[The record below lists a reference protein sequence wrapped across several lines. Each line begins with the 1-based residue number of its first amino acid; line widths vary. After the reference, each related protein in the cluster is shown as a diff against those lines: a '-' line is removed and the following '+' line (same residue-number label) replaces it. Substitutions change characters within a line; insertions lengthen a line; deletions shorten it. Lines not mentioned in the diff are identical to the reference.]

1 MSFLYKYLLCSCS
14 DKLCS
19 LRVSLT
25 IVSYIVT
32 ENDIDCYFLEKIN
45 IFTFMNAVFKGLGV
59 VTVDDALSL
68 TLPAKKKK
76 KKKINI

>member
-1 MSFLYKYLLCSCS
+1 
-14 DKLCS
+14 
-19 LRVSLT
+19 
-25 IVSYIVT
+25 
-32 ENDIDCYFLEKIN
+32 
-45 IFTFMNAVFKGLGV
+45 MNAVFNGSGV